1 MSSRLNHQRLN
12 NQKRTIKRGADSRE
26 ALSDEAFEALEIMK
40 TLPTPLLNEAL
51 NATWKSIQLLE
62 IDLTSKADQRAR
74 DYLFEISKGIN
85 KIINSR

>member
-26 ALSDEAFEALEIMK
+26 ALSDEALEVMK